1 MGRVVV
7 VGGKV
12 WVIVCGPRSPSVV
25 GKETFF
31 RAPYYPCGLEGNETA
46 EAVSNNKTLREVLIR
61 EKTMHETLLGANNC
75 SVKNF

>member
-61 EKTMHETLLGANNC
+61 EKNDAR
-75 SVKNF
+75 NFTGS

>member
-31 RAPYYPCGLEGNETA
+31 GAPYYPCGLEGNETA

-61 EKTMHETLLGANNC
+61 EKNDAR
-75 SVKNF
+75 NFTGS